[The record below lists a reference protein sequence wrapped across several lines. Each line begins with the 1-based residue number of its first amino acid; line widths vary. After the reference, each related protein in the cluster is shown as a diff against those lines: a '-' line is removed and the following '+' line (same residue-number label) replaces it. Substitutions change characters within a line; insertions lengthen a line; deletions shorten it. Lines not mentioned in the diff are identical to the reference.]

1 MPTLHKCNVEV
12 SLLLGAVLQNIVLKY
27 LQTCAMDTYWLVTN
41 KQVKAI
47 IFTIVFFT
55 LTNIAVADTMKQ
67 VFEQAWLNSTQGR
80 TAKARLDEVTA
91 SKNVAGALFPGSPK
105 LELSNL
111 NDVLVRNRGEL
122 ETNIGVSVPL
132 WLPGQ
137 KAARLGVADS
147 EVKENQLSL
156 LAARLAVAG
165 ELRISVWAVYLA
177 KSESEILEQRLV
189 TAEKLEND
197 VAKRLK
203 VGDVART
210 DLLLAKQETVNA
222 HIAIADAKSRLIS
235 NMQRYKVLTHSEN
248 LPDNPQE
255 AVVTI
260 NDASLHPLLAE
271 GQANSELAQA
281 QLKLAQESLR
291 DAPTVGVL
299 YRNQRDGSNA
309 SSRDTLGLALTIPF
323 ASDVR
328 NAPLLA
334 KANTALV
341 EANARNQR
349 VMAEI
354 EANKRDADA
363 QLESAQTNAQFSAE
377 REQVASERLSLMLRS
392 YQLGETSLVELIRTQ
407 SQATEARIELARSNV
422 LLFASQANINQAR
435 GLTP

>member
-1 MPTLHKCNVEV
+1 MRVMNPN
-12 SLLLGAVLQNIVLKY
+12 
-27 LQTCAMDTYWLVTN
+27 WLVTN
-41 KQVKAI
+41 KQVNTI
-47 IFTIVFFT
+47 TFLIVFST
-55 LTNIAVADTMKQ
+55 LTNIAYADTMKQ

-80 TAKARLDEVTA
+80 TAKARLEEVTA
-91 SKNVAGALFPGSPK
+91 SKNVAGALFPGSPQ

-122 ETNIGVSVPL
+122 ETNVGVSVPL

-137 KAARLGVADS
+137 KEARLGVAES
-147 EVKENQLSL
+147 EGKENQLSL
-156 LAARLAVAG
+156 QAARLAVAG
-165 ELRISVWAVYLA
+165 ELRAAIWAVYLS
-177 KSESEILEQRLV
+177 KSESEILAQRLE
-189 TAEKLEND
+189 TAEKLESD
-197 VAKRLK
+197 VVKRLK
-203 VGDVART
+203 VGDIART

-255 AVVTI
+255 AVGNI
-260 NDASLHPLLAE
+260 NDASLHPLLAA

-281 QLKLAQESLR
+281 QLKLAQESPR
-291 DAPTVGVL
+291 DAPSVGVL
-299 YRNQRDGSNA
+299 YRNQRDSSNA

-341 EANARNQR
+341 EADARNQR
-349 VMAEI
+349 LMAEI
-354 EANKRDADA
+354 EANQRDADA
-363 QLESAQTNAQFSAE
+363 QLESAQTNAQLSVE
-377 REQVASERLSLMLRS
+377 REQVASERLSLMQRS

-407 SQATEARIELARSNV
+407 SQATEARIELARSSA
-422 LLFASQANINQAR
+422 LLFAAQANINQAW
-435 GLTP
+435 GITP

>member
-1 MPTLHKCNVEV
+1 MRVMNPYQL
-12 SLLLGAVLQNIVLKY
+12 VLK
-27 LQTCAMDTYWLVTN
+27 

-47 IFTIVFFT
+47 VFTIVFSS
-55 LTNIAVADTMKQ
+55 LTNIAYADTMKQ
-67 VFEQAWLNSTQGR
+67 VFEQAWLNSIQGR

-91 SKNVAGALFPGSPK
+91 SKNVAGALFPGSPQ

-137 KAARLGVADS
+137 KAARLGVAES
-147 EVKENQLSL
+147 QGKENQLSL
-156 LAARLAVAG
+156 EASRLAVAG
-165 ELRISVWAVYLA
+165 ELRAAIWAVYLS
-177 KSESEILEQRLV
+177 KSESEILAQRLE
-189 TAEKLEND
+189 TAEKLESD

-203 VGDVART
+203 VGDIART

-222 HIAIADAKSRLIS
+222 RIAIAEARSRLIG

-255 AVVTI
+255 AVGTI
-260 NDASLHPLLAE
+260 NDGALHPLLAA
-271 GQANSELAQA
+271 GQATSELAQA
-281 QLKLAQESLR
+281 QLNLAQESRR

-299 YRNQRDGSNA
+299 YRNQRDGSNT

-323 ASDVR
+323 ASEVR

-341 EANARNQR
+341 EADAKNQR
-349 VMAEI
+349 LMAEI
-354 EANKRDADA
+354 EANQREAEV
-363 QLESAQTNAQFSAE
+363 QLESVQISAE
-377 REQVASERLSLMLRS
+377 LSVEREKVATERLLLMQRS

-407 SQATEARIELARSNV
+407 SQATEARIELARSST
-422 LLFASQANINQAR
+422 LLYAAQANINQAR
-435 GLTP
+435 GITP

>member
-1 MPTLHKCNVEV
+1 MNPYQL
-12 SLLLGAVLQNIVLKY
+12 VLE
-27 LQTCAMDTYWLVTN
+27 

-47 IFTIVFFT
+47 AFIMIFST

-111 NDVLVRNRGEL
+111 NDALVRNRGEL
-122 ETNIGVSVPL
+122 ETNVGVSVPL

-137 KAARLGVADS
+137 KAARLGVAES
-147 EVKENQLSL
+147 EGKENQLGVA
-156 LAARLAVAG
+156 AARLAVAG
-165 ELRISVWAVYLA
+165 ELRAAIWAVYLS
-177 KSESEILEQRLV
+177 KSESEILAQRLE

-210 DLLLAKQETVNA
+210 DLLLAKQETVSA
-222 HIAIADAKSRLIS
+222 RIAIAEAKSRLIT
-235 NMQRYKVLTHSEN
+235 NIQRYKVLTHSEN

-255 AVVTI
+255 TVSNVNEGT
-260 NDASLHPLLAE
+260 LHPLLAA
-271 GQANSELAQA
+271 GQAATDLAQA
-281 QLKLAQESLR
+281 ELKLAQESRR

-299 YRNQRDGSNA
+299 YRNQRDNSNT

-323 ASDVR
+323 ASEVR

-341 EANARNQR
+341 EADARNQR
-349 VMAEI
+349 LMADI
-354 EANKRDADA
+354 EANQRNAEA
-363 QLESAQTNAQFSAE
+363 QLESAQTNAQLSVA
-377 REQVASERLSLMLRS
+377 REQLAAERLSLMQRS

-407 SQATEARIELARSNV
+407 SQTTEARIELARSSA
-422 LLFASQANINQAR
+422 LLFAAHANINQSR
-435 GLTP
+435 GLIP